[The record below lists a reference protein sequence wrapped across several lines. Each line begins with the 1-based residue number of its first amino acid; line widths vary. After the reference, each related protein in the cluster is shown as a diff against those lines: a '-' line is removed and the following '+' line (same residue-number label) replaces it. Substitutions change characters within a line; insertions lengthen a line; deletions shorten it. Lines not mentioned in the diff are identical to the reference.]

1 MESVDIYKKWR
12 FWPVICLALLYPI
25 NGSLMSLAIP
35 LYYYRQGLDIRFI
48 GLIAAAISMTY
59 CFSPLLFKNV
69 GDKIGRKNGI
79 IIALMGAS
87 LAQLL
92 FYFTLNPFLF
102 LISRLSEGLITGLYW
117 TSLQS
122 SISDNALHD
131 HNKKLS
137 RFNFG
142 WTSGVLMG
150 FLVGTLV
157 LYFIDD
163 IKIIFYIAP
172 LFIFSATLISILFF
186 QESKRYNLD
195 ALNPDQ
201 ITRQSNSNFNHSQ
214 DYKIPKILPILLVAS
229 FAFAKGSINILYP
242 IKSEIIGFE
251 LYTVYM
257 LGAFT
262 LITQIISTTF
272 ASYLSLNSLKKAA
285 GMCLFSLAII
295 FILLGINTD
304 FLIFIILYLLL
315 GVFAGILISFGLK
328 LSLMLNVKHQ
338 TSKYSNLLESAIGV
352 GFLFTPIFAA
362 YLASVDLT
370 LAFFI
375 ISMGFTIFLIIV
387 VILMVNLRLEQN

>member
-1 MESVDIYKKWR
+1 MEPGDSPQKWR

-25 NGSLMSLAIP
+25 NGALMSLAIP

-48 GLIAAAISMTY
+48 GIIAAAVSMTY

-69 GDKIGRKNGI
+69 GDKISRKNCI
-79 IIALMGAS
+79 IIALLGTS

-92 FYFTLNPFLF
+92 FYFTLNPILF

-150 FLVGTLV
+150 FLVGTLI

-163 IKIIFYIAP
+163 IKIVFYVAP
-172 LFIFSATLISILFF
+172 LFIFSATLVSILFF
-186 QESKRYNLD
+186 QESKKYNLD
-195 ALNPDQ
+195 ALNQDQ
-201 ITRQSNSNFNHSQ
+201 ITRQSNSNFDHSK
-214 DYKIPKILPILLVAS
+214 DYKIPKILPVLLVAS
-229 FAFAKGSINILYP
+229 FTFAKGSINILYP

-257 LGAFT
+257 LGAFA

-272 ASYLSLNSLKKAA
+272 ASYLSLNSLKRAA
-285 GMCLFSLAII
+285 GICLFSLAII
-295 FILLGINTD
+295 FILFGINTN
-304 FLIFIILYLLL
+304 FLIFVILYLLL
-315 GVFAGILISFGLK
+315 GAFAGILISFGLK

-338 TSKYSNLLESAIGV
+338 TSKYSNMLESSTGV
-352 GFLFTPIFAA
+352 GYLFTPIFAA
-362 YLASVDLT
+362 YLASNDLS
-370 LAFFI
+370 LAFFT
-375 ISMGFTIFLIIV
+375 ISAGFTIFLIIV
-387 VILMVNLRLEQN
+387 VILLINLRPE